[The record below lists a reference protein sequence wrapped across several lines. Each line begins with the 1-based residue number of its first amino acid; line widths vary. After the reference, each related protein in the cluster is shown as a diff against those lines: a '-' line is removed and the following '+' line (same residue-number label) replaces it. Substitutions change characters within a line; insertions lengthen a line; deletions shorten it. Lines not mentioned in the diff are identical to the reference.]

1 MLFNIIK
8 FRKVDNCEQKKVY
21 VLTVGCKSPFNI
33 VKLIEIN
40 VDLEDEF
47 KKIKNSFEWDDV
59 VDTYN
64 LVLFLLFGL
73 YI

>member
-21 VLTVGCKSPFNI
+21 VLRVGCKSPFNI